1 MASEP
6 FVPKIVTLRETNLRQ
21 VEQTLMNAAA
31 DAVAG
36 TFGQVES
43 FALVLVGAKGVPH
56 TFYAGPGSA
65 SSEFIALLELGKA
78 VMDDL
83 LRVVDAALASLQPVT
98 QAQALLDAATGKTP
112 HVFNG
117 LCPDSIEGPDVR
129 DPDCP
134 ACQALLGVTQAKSEA
149 VALLPCPNSFV
160 CAGRCDNRC
169 EEGFAPAAI
178 EKQTH
183 FCQAWGSCDYCAIC
197 GKAMPVPTGPV
208 AAPQEA
214 VERQPLTEQWIISKA
229 QQNGWDGQDGAP
241 PWFVEVVRD
250 VEAAHGIGPATQEEA

>member
-78 VMDDL
+78 VMVDL

-149 VALLPCPNSFV
+149 VAFVDERAISWLKDRLGRKGCSITTKLEAVKSFE
-160 CAGRCDNRC
+160 R
-169 EEGFAPAAI
+169 P
-178 EKQTH
+178 
-183 FCQAWGSCDYCAIC
+183 
-197 GKAMPVPTGPV
+197 MPIY

-250 VEAAHGIGPATQEEA
+250 VEAAHGIGPATQEKA